1 MEELYGY
8 KQKAETYKSQV
19 DLLLNEQ
26 KLLKEQIQ
34 VYRKI
39 NGQTKK
45 MNEMLKEQIDLLK
58 PSEKNY
64 KDIIFRT
71 RSYVKK
77 HFSMD
82 IQKQLYQILDKK

>member
-8 KQKAETYKSQV
+8 KKKSESYKSQV

-45 MNEMLKEQIDLLK
+45 INEMLKEQIDLLK

-82 IQKQLYQILDKK
+82 IQKEFYQILDKK